1 MRSVFLQRNKAVF
14 DVTKLPTDEYAA
26 SLGLLSAPKVKV
38 VEVRDITMI
47 VAWYMTPRPDRGCAV
62 LLPQRAKQLK
72 NQPRKAVALKNAAP
86 AAANKDGDDDDD
98 DDDDEGDEDVAVASD
113 DDSDG
118 AAAEDDSS
126 DEDEDEDG
134 SAREARAAT
143 GGDDAAP
150 HRNPVRRRP
159 AALAALLPES
169 LTDVRVA
176 IAGNTQT
183 SRTSKKMAKV
193 FNRKNQ
199 DLLTSH
205 YGQLRAGNSPFD
217 VGGADETAEAAAS
230 DDVDDLLVV
239 KRRHNVDDDDASSD
253 PERQVCAACEALLR
267 SLSRSLWLTVANCDW
282 NELGTGPAVAQEGR
296 AGQQEKVPG
305 QGRAAA
311 DQGGLR
317 RGRRGTFACTHSRRR
332 RTQHHSLL
340 TDARVHCGVLRL
352 GRHTTFTSLTTT
364 GACPSSSWQR
374 PRRSAR
380 QSPRRPAS
388 FKCSL
393 VSLPRRYAHT

>member
-1 MRSVFLQRNKAVF
+1 M
-14 DVTKLPTDEYAA
+14 PP
-26 SLGLLSAPKVKV
+26 LL
-38 VEVRDITMI
+38 
-47 VAWYMTPRPDRGCAV
+47 
-62 LLPQRAKQLK
+62 
-72 NQPRKAVALKNAAP
+72 
-86 AAANKDGDDDDD
+86 
-98 DDDDEGDEDVAVASD
+98 
-113 DDSDG
+113 
-118 AAAEDDSS
+118 
-126 DEDEDEDG
+126 
-134 SAREARAAT
+134 
-143 GGDDAAP
+143 
-150 HRNPVRRRP
+150 
-159 AALAALLPES
+159 ES

-176 IAGNTQT
+176 ITDNTQT

-253 PERQVCAACEALLR
+253 PERQVRSACEALLR
-267 SLSRSLWLTVANCDW
+267 SLSLWLTAANCDG
-282 NELGTGPAVAQEGR
+282 NEPGTGPAVAQEGR

-364 GACPSSSWQR
+364 DACPSSSWQR

-380 QSPRRPAS
+380 QSPRRPAA
-388 FKCSL
+388 FKVCSP
-393 VSLPRRYAHT
+393 VSLPHPHAQT